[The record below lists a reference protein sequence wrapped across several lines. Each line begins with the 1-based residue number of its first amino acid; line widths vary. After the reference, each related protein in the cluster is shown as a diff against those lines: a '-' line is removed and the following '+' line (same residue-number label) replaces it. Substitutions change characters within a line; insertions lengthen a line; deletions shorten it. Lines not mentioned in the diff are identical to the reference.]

1 MRPAQVVGMHYFS
14 PVHKMPLLEVIR
26 QPKTSDET
34 VATAVAVGKKQG
46 KTVIVVRDGVGFYT
60 SRMLAPYIGE
70 AGYLLEEGAA
80 VDEVD
85 RALVQFGF
93 PVGPFQLLDEVGI
106 NLAGHVA
113 KIMVDAYGARMAPP
127 PGFERLDKD
136 GRQGRKNKKGFYVY
150 DGSKKKVVDETVYE
164 GVPGGRKRQK
174 IDPELAVERL
184 VLQMANEAALCLQG
198 GILRSPRDGDI
209 GAVFGLGFPPFR
221 GGPFHW
227 MDSLGIGQ
235 VVRKMEEHRQ
245 KHGARFAP
253 AQILVD
259 MAKQEKKFFER

>member
-1 MRPAQVVGMHYFS
+1 
-14 PVHKMPLLEVIR
+14 
-26 QPKTSDET
+26 

-85 RALVQFGF
+85 RALVKFGF

-106 NLAGHVA
+106 DIAGHVA
-113 KIMVDAYGARMAPP
+113 KIMVNAFGARLSPP
-127 PGFERLDKD
+127 PGFERLGKE

-150 DGSKKKVVDETVYE
+150 DGRKKKVVDETVYD

-174 IDPELAVERL
+174 IDPELVTERL
-184 VLQMANEAALCLQG
+184 ALQMANEAALCLQEN
-198 GILRSPRDGDI
+198 ILRSARDGDI

-227 MDSLGIGQ
+227 MDSLGIDQ
-235 VVRKMEEHRQ
+235 VVRKMEAHRQ
-245 KHGARFAP
+245 KLGDRFAA

-259 MAKQEKKFFER
+259 MARQGKKFYEA